1 MRLVPKGKLRGDF
14 HGHNSFRIQEVRLS
28 DMKRT
33 VKKIE
38 RIRKKESKVLEIKS
52 KKKQKTN
59 KRPEEKL
66 VVTL

>member
-1 MRLVPKGKLRGDF
+1 
-14 HGHNSFRIQEVRLS
+14 
-28 DMKRT
+28 MKRT

-38 RIRKKESKVLEIKS
+38 RIRKKERKVLEIKN

-66 VVTL
+66 VVTV